1 MIRMEEVASADY
13 YIEASEKLG
22 ADADRPG
29 KNKVVGYYAESKKKG
44 ADPLYRPLRV
54 YGAGAKHLSLDEGQ
68 QLTAEQFRNLYYG
81 YTPDGLAPL
90 HPGVASKTEQVEA
103 ARAVRAKEKALEDAI
118 RKLAD
123 AKMLVSKT
131 EGKAS
136 VAGDSR
142 VLAAQKQVELARAE
156 LNSERK
162 QDGHRRKGVDIAF
175 TPPPD
180 FSILHAHLLATGK
193 FKEAQKL
200 EDFFVSLVNKEMER
214 AGRLV
219 TTRAGRNDSKGIPGE
234 EVELVYA
241 LAVHH
246 DARPDDN
253 DDVSHSMHCHAILPN
268 YGRTKSGEWKPISTD
283 ELQKELEVS
292 DAYINSSLSLFVQQE
307 FGGDVTFVESRKG
320 HLIPEFGASRH
331 LKTLDAHRLHGRSKQ
346 IESNKESGMSDS
358 VSKKAGKKQ
367 KLDMNG
373 WEHIEHQRELLD
385 DAGLT
390 NLRVI
395 VGDKKTRLKEIR
407 AQAERRLKNKY
418 ENELGAWRLI
428 EKEYG
433 FPDGKPEP
441 FVGAD
446 ARDYMQ
452 EMDRV
457 KADRAAGRL
466 IDGKPIPYPPTI
478 PPGEAGHR
486 PDAWKKAILKES
498 KRIETKDAERTSLDP
513 EAIVKHLSATDSFFT
528 ERKLREE
535 IARRIA
541 AHPPKKLFGLRKIR
555 PEEMLEHIREKSEAV
570 YAEVMRS
577 GEAVKVSAGRS
588 TGFVSAEQR
597 KKEQELYGK
606 TLPKLFERD
615 PGVKSMTPDEVRAFI
630 EDWQREKRFQFKPKQ
645 AQVAMDVGTSKS
657 RAIII
662 HAFAGSGKTA
672 VAQALV
678 KMLEKQGYRILA
690 AAPSNSAMTGLVDEI
705 KATGGFT
712 PQKLALSL
720 GLSPETT
727 LDKNSVVYL
736 DEASMLDVESGA
748 VLLDA
753 VQQTGARIVM
763 SGDSKQLSSV
773 GAGSLFDHAIELAIE
788 AERLDPD
795 GGKRITRI
803 NEDFTDATHTI
814 QRQASRTGRQLVAE
828 LQIGDSANAVRTL
841 RANGMLKIGDT
852 ETDCVEMIC
861 SEYRKQ
867 IESHVGDTPARMK
880 AYEEAKRKGVGVESA
895 RQALAES
902 LMKSASGYSKNL
914 ILAET
919 NETVRK
925 LAAGA
930 RRDLKEIGLLG
941 KEDYIVDGEKGKM
954 AVSIGERLVL
964 RATTTTK
971 DAKSN
976 SGEKFV
982 LNKGTACILVDVRKD
997 EAGSPVLLL
1006 KLEQPRNGVDTIEIS
1021 SRDYSSI
1028 AYGTAMTVHLSQGAS
1043 VDNCFSLP
1051 SANSNSEIA
1060 LVTASRF
1067 KKNNFVFIPRDREEK
1082 TLKSMTR
1089 KQRAPDAL
1097 DYDRL
1102 SAEGDIE
1109 SVARFAGA
1117 TETERRRVEAEART
1131 EAVGL
1136 FKEKI
1141 EKADPAMAETAEAVR
1156 RVADELRR
1164 PEVAKAARMGI
1175 VRREAGLFGRWGG
1188 DKAENKSWLGETE
1201 DGSILAYDAKTGR
1214 IEAWKRKDADKDGKR
1229 EKDGADVLARQSAFG
1244 KKLRETIRDAVEAE
1258 KPLESDGLLRG
1269 KIVDMGVAPLHDSP
1283 NEKPTPFVKLIDT
1296 STGEP
1301 KTIWGA
1307 DLQRALRDF
1316 KVGDGVV
1323 LDGDSKVEVEVF
1335 SSKKFEKDQ
1344 DPIKATLVEAPIDG
1358 KPATIKIGKMERKV
1372 YGKQADAWADSKPG
1386 AEIDVYS
1393 KVAEKRVWSATP
1405 FVLESEIAQERRRK
1419 AWEATE
1425 QAVGDP
1431 ARLDLL
1437 AKVGVGKTPFD
1448 LPDNPKESALRKWTA
1463 DRTQSGEESIRDWNE
1478 IVGMTGRRT
1487 WHEAGQFEKGADGIA
1502 RADLPCI
1509 VLHSDKERIY
1519 TAVAVY
1525 DHNGQLETT
1534 SSYITAFKKEELGV
1548 TRDLPFGAE
1557 LEIRVADDLE
1567 KPQLL
1572 TKLDLT
1578 PTEIR
1583 RSTEK
1588 MLNGLSIEEL
1598 REIANRPD
1606 VRISDEQRRR
1616 NETEGNDFRSMSQL
1630 ESMGDG
1636 RRREEAIRQREAEAL
1651 AQAKEAQRLAEE
1663 AIEKARRESEQAGKA
1678 TERTEPASPRK
1689 TAEQRQEEARVAVST
1704 SILESLDRNDPKFAD
1719 RALDELAEGADPFR
1733 SNEAFSNTVY
1743 AYSRAKMTRDDYT
1756 ILMQRC
1762 PPENH
1767 SQIAVLILYGADAS
1781 YGDFDKVAVMRTMN
1795 EAGLLDKKPDLLHDA
1810 LRSGFDP
1817 MDAMKAGVD
1826 ADRILREC
1834 EALPERTYLEL
1845 LAAGAD
1851 PDAPSAADGKSY
1863 HERVAESQGGS
1874 RSEGRA
1880 EAPAPSAPARKARVR

>member
-22 ADADRPG
+22 AEADRPG

-54 YGAGAKHLSLDEGQ
+54 YGSGAKHLSLAEGQ

-81 YTPDGLAPL
+81 YTPNGLAPL

-131 EGKAS
+131 HGKAS

-142 VLAAQKQVELARAE
+142 VLGAQKQVELARAE

-162 QDGHRRKGVDIAF
+162 QEGHRRKGVDIAF

-234 EVELVYA
+234 EVELVYS

-246 DARPDDN
+246 DARPDGN
-253 DDVSHSMHCHAILPN
+253 DDVSHSMHGHVILPN

-283 ELQKELEVS
+283 ELQRELEVS

-346 IESNKESGMSDS
+346 IESNKEAGMSDS

-373 WEHIEHQRELLD
+373 WEHIEHQKELLA

-390 NLRVI
+390 NLRAI

-407 AQAERRLKNKY
+407 AQAERRLENKY

-428 EKEYG
+428 EKAYG

-441 FVGAD
+441 FVGPD
-446 ARDYMQ
+446 ARAYMQ

-457 KADRAAGRL
+457 KADRGAGKL

-478 PPGEAGHR
+478 PPGKTGHR
-486 PDAWKKAILKES
+486 PDAWKKAVLKES
-498 KRIETKDAERTSLDP
+498 KRIETKDAERASLDP

-577 GEAVKVSAGRS
+577 GEVVKVSAGRS

-630 EDWQREKRFQFKPKQ
+630 EEWQREKGFQFKPKQ

-678 KMLEKQGYRILA
+678 KMLEKQGHRILA

-736 DEASMLDVESGA
+736 DEASMMDVESGA

-828 LQIGDSANAVRTL
+828 LQIGDSANAIRTM

-861 SEYRKQ
+861 SEYRRQ

-919 NETVRK
+919 NESVRK
-925 LAAGA
+925 LAAGV

-941 KEDYIVDGEKGKM
+941 NEDYIVEGEKGKM

-1006 KLEQPRNGVDTIEIS
+1006 KLEQPRNGVDTIEIR

-1043 VDNCFSLP
+1043 VDNCYSLP
-1051 SANSNSEIA
+1051 SANSNSELA

-1089 KQRAPDAL
+1089 KQRAL
-1097 DYDRL
+1097 
-1102 SAEGDIE
+1102 
-1109 SVARFAGA
+1109 
-1117 TETERRRVEAEART
+1117 
-1131 EAVGL
+1131 
-1136 FKEKI
+1136 
-1141 EKADPAMAETAEAVR
+1141 
-1156 RVADELRR
+1156 
-1164 PEVAKAARMGI
+1164 
-1175 VRREAGLFGRWGG
+1175 
-1188 DKAENKSWLGETE
+1188 
-1201 DGSILAYDAKTGR
+1201 
-1214 IEAWKRKDADKDGKR
+1214 
-1229 EKDGADVLARQSAFG
+1229 
-1244 KKLRETIRDAVEAE
+1244 
-1258 KPLESDGLLRG
+1258 
-1269 KIVDMGVAPLHDSP
+1269 
-1283 NEKPTPFVKLIDT
+1283 
-1296 STGEP
+1296 
-1301 KTIWGA
+1301 
-1307 DLQRALRDF
+1307 
-1316 KVGDGVV
+1316 
-1323 LDGDSKVEVEVF
+1323 
-1335 SSKKFEKDQ
+1335 
-1344 DPIKATLVEAPIDG
+1344 
-1358 KPATIKIGKMERKV
+1358 
-1372 YGKQADAWADSKPG
+1372 
-1386 AEIDVYS
+1386 
-1393 KVAEKRVWSATP
+1393 
-1405 FVLESEIAQERRRK
+1405 
-1419 AWEATE
+1419 
-1425 QAVGDP
+1425 
-1431 ARLDLL
+1431 
-1437 AKVGVGKTPFD
+1437 
-1448 LPDNPKESALRKWTA
+1448 
-1463 DRTQSGEESIRDWNE
+1463 
-1478 IVGMTGRRT
+1478 
-1487 WHEAGQFEKGADGIA
+1487 
-1502 RADLPCI
+1502 
-1509 VLHSDKERIY
+1509 
-1519 TAVAVY
+1519 
-1525 DHNGQLETT
+1525 
-1534 SSYITAFKKEELGV
+1534 
-1548 TRDLPFGAE
+1548 
-1557 LEIRVADDLE
+1557 
-1567 KPQLL
+1567 
-1572 TKLDLT
+1572 
-1578 PTEIR
+1578 
-1583 RSTEK
+1583 
-1588 MLNGLSIEEL
+1588 
-1598 REIANRPD
+1598 
-1606 VRISDEQRRR
+1606 
-1616 NETEGNDFRSMSQL
+1616 
-1630 ESMGDG
+1630 
-1636 RRREEAIRQREAEAL
+1636 
-1651 AQAKEAQRLAEE
+1651 
-1663 AIEKARRESEQAGKA
+1663 
-1678 TERTEPASPRK
+1678 
-1689 TAEQRQEEARVAVST
+1689 
-1704 SILESLDRNDPKFAD
+1704 
-1719 RALDELAEGADPFR
+1719 
-1733 SNEAFSNTVY
+1733 
-1743 AYSRAKMTRDDYT
+1743 
-1756 ILMQRC
+1756 
-1762 PPENH
+1762 
-1767 SQIAVLILYGADAS
+1767 
-1781 YGDFDKVAVMRTMN
+1781 
-1795 EAGLLDKKPDLLHDA
+1795 
-1810 LRSGFDP
+1810 
-1817 MDAMKAGVD
+1817 
-1826 ADRILREC
+1826 
-1834 EALPERTYLEL
+1834 
-1845 LAAGAD
+1845 
-1851 PDAPSAADGKSY
+1851 
-1863 HERVAESQGGS
+1863 
-1874 RSEGRA
+1874 
-1880 EAPAPSAPARKARVR
+1880 